1 MIASLEGVLQSR
13 EPLCVVN
20 VGGLG
25 LAVSVTE
32 RSAALLPQVGETIKF
47 WTHLAVRDDGWTL
60 YGFLDPNELT
70 LFRLLISVNGI
81 GPKLALGMLSGA
93 PATAIALALH
103 TEDEKALVA
112 LPGIGRKS
120 AARLIIDLSQKV
132 PPALLAHSAVTVTVA
147 TGTGDAEPDRSVAI
161 DLLASMGL
169 TGNRAD
175 QLLRD
180 ALADNDGLAADP
192 VRWVRAALR
201 RLT

>member
-25 LAVSVTE
+25 LAVSITD
-32 RSAALLPQVGETIKF
+32 RSAAGLPAVGETVKF

-60 YGFLDPNELT
+60 YGFLDPDELT

-81 GPKLALGMLSGA
+81 GPKLALGMLSNA

-120 AARLIIDLSQKV
+120 AARLIIDLAQKV
-132 PPALLAHSAVTVTVA
+132 PPALLAASSAIVTA
-147 TGTGDAEPDRSVAI
+147 PAETGDTAPDRAVAL

-180 ALADNDGLAADP
+180 ALADDEDLAADP
-192 VRWVRAALR
+192 MRWVRAALR